1 MKALIYAATHKHKA
15 REEDRLRKSI
25 KGSLELAKVQYTQD
39 PFDDYE
45 VAHFLNFPDLKKI
58 KDLKRDHIPV
68 VMSAL
73 YCENERES
81 MMVDTHP
88 EKRILKD
95 KVRKCLNEAD
105 LVLVPGEVDKT
116 FLEKE
121 GVLSKIKVFPSPI
134 KLERFKMNEKKQTE
148 LVRHY
153 FRKRKDEPYVL
164 CVGDYLN
171 KKDMTNFLEVSELA
185 PFVKF
190 YFLGAN
196 YSLILAGKYIKLTPD
211 NVVLSTL
218 VDDDIYR
225 ATLMKAKMLLVLNDF
240 KMNATSIHEAM
251 AANTQVVAYLK
262 NLKGE
267 YYLKD
272 GVNCYAKRGINE
284 LVDTIDLLVKG
295 KLKKTTEKAYKEVCK
310 YSLEKS
316 GKNLLNIY
324 RNLLKEI
331 NQHD

>member
-1 MKALIYAATHKHKA
+1 MKALIYAATHKHRA
-15 REEDRLRKSI
+15 REEECLIKSI
-25 KGSLELAKVQYTQD
+25 KGSLELVKTQYTRD
-39 PFDDYE
+39 PFDDFD
-45 VAHFLNFPDLKKI
+45 VAHFLNFPDLSKI

-81 MMVDTHP
+81 MLAEP
-88 EKRILKD
+88 RKEKRKLKD
-95 KVRKCLNEAD
+95 NARKCLNEAD
-105 LVLVPGEVDKT
+105 LVLVPSEISKT

-121 GVLSKIKVFPSPI
+121 GVLSKIKVFPAPV
-134 KLERFKMNEKKQTE
+134 KLARFKMSEKKQSE
-148 LVRHY
+148 LVKRY
-153 FRKRKDEPYVL
+153 FRKRKEQPYVL
-164 CVGDYLN
+164 CIGDYLN
-171 KKDMTNFLEVSELA
+171 KKDMDNFLEVTELA

-218 VDDDIYR
+218 VDDDTYR

-240 KMNATSIHEAM
+240 KADATNVHEAM

-262 NLKGE
+262 NMKGDC
-267 YYLKD
+267 YLKD
-272 GVNCYAKRGINE
+272 GVNCYAKKGINE

-295 KLKKTTEKAYKEVCK
+295 KLKKTTERAYKEAQE
-310 YSLEKS
+310 YSLEKT
-316 GKNLLNIY
+316 GKRLLNIY
-324 RNLLKEI
+324 RNLLKEK
-331 NQHD
+331 QL